1 MPVIQ
6 AEPGDW
12 IDLFGKLFTIAL
24 DPIGKTNGFQGN
36 EAGLFGPFIY
46 WIVQLN
52 PEKRSKLS
60 DEAFQLIA
68 HSNPDKLD
76 IGQSSAKLVYG
87 LITSG
92 HILAYVLRL
101 GRYNARIASVESAV
115 RILEQRYT
123 QEGSPASP
131 ARIKAA
137 WSKYKYLSPFVVGF
151 FSEGN
156 RAAPIVKGMPQ
167 FWDTSDGLKRDVPI
181 NPQGIQSYLSD
192 ATSENPSFN
201 RYFTEVVPY
210 AMAMADKFRQAGEE
224 HFAPGQEVRNKPL
237 LDPEHTWHLP
247 ESFKLPKVVMR
258 LERLDAE
265 ELNAATSA

>member
-1 MPVIQ
+1 MPEIQ

-12 IDLFGKLFTIAL
+12 LDFMGQLFTIAL
-24 DPIGKTNGFQGN
+24 DPKGEGDGFQGN

-68 HSNPDKLD
+68 HSNPEKFN
-76 IGQSSAKLVYG
+76 IGQSAAKLVYG

-101 GRYNARIASVESAV
+101 GRYNSRIASVESAV

-131 ARIKAA
+131 ASIKAA
-137 WSKYKYLSPFVVGF
+137 WSKYKSLSPFVIGF
-151 FSEGN
+151 FAEGK
-156 RAAPIVKGMPQ
+156 RAEPIVSRMPQ
-167 FWDTSDGLKRDVPI
+167 FWDTSDGLKRDVQI
-181 NPQGIQSYLSD
+181 NPHGIQDYLRE
-192 ATSENPSFN
+192 ATSENPIFN
-201 RYFTEVVPY
+201 RYFTEVAPY
-210 AMAMADKFRQAGEE
+210 AMAMAEKYRLAGQE
-224 HFAPGQEVRNKPL
+224 HFAPGQEARNKPL
-237 LDPEHTWHLP
+237 LDPEKTWRLP
-247 ESFKLPKVVMR
+247 EGFKLPKVVMR
-258 LERLDAE
+258 LERLDTE
-265 ELNAATSA
+265 ELNAATAT

>member
-1 MPVIQ
+1 MPEIQ

-12 IDLFGKLFTIAL
+12 LDLFGKLFTIAL
-24 DPIGKTNGFQGN
+24 DPKGKTDGIQGN

-46 WIVQLN
+46 WIIQLN
-52 PEKRSKLS
+52 PDKRSKLS
-60 DEAFQLIA
+60 DEAFELIA
-68 HSNPDKLD
+68 HSNPEKLD
-76 IGQSSAKLVYG
+76 IGQSAAKLVYG

-92 HILAYVLRL
+92 HVLSYVLRL
-101 GRYNARIASVESAV
+101 GRYNPRIASVESAV

-131 ARIKAA
+131 ASIKAA
-137 WSKYKYLSPFVVGF
+137 WSKYKFLSPFVVGF
-151 FSEGN
+151 FAEGK
-156 RAAPIVKGMPQ
+156 RAVPIVSGMPQ
-167 FWDTSDGLKRDVPI
+167 FWDTSDGLKRDVQISPD
-181 NPQGIQSYLSD
+181 GIKGYLTD

-210 AMAMADKFRQAGEE
+210 AMAMAEKFRQAGEE
-224 HFAPGQEVRNKPL
+224 HFAPGQEARNKPL
-237 LDPEHTWHLP
+237 LDPENTWRLP
-247 ESFKLPKVVMR
+247 EGFKVPKAVLR